1 MTTSRG
7 SWKKIPLYLCLQSF
21 SSGCNRL
28 GLPPQVEWGK
38 YTFSTS
44 WPGVRLQ
51 ILGTVLHGVRT
62 PGDYS
67 QVSDLTW
74 LPPPSPPS
82 HPAPNPLSQF
92 LPKELS
98 DSLISF
104 LGLDLPLLRSLSMI
118 DENVLKEY
126 PPHFFPTS
134 PGGNV
139 FYLFILRPST

>member
-1 MTTSRG
+1 MG
-7 SWKKIPLYLCLQSF
+7 SGLQVIIHKPF
-21 SSGCNRL
+21 CRWCRL
-28 GLPPQVEWGK
+28 
-38 YTFSTS
+38 F
-44 WPGVRLQ
+44 
-51 ILGTVLHGVRT
+51 T
-62 PGDYS
+62 PISVAAYVPE
-67 QVSDLTW
+67 VSDLTW

-118 DENVLKEY
+118 DENMLKEY